1 MEMKMFFG
9 WLILFG
15 GCTQEKE
22 EFTIESPLGIWMGLE
37 KDGMLF
43 PIILEGEIAQN
54 EFGDA
59 ELQRSVQTV
68 QLDLYED
75 GTGTLTSI
83 FVMTN
88 TDESTYDFSY
98 SVPMTIDIEAEPYFL
113 QAYDEEVD
121 EELNLECYQ
130 TEAGFLSCTYT
141 SNIESGTGTL
151 NFIRESI

>member
-1 MEMKMFFG
+1 MFV
-9 WLILFG
+9 ILLWGFVA
-15 GCTQEKE
+15 CTQEKE
-22 EFTIESPLGIWMGLE
+22 EAGNRESPLGVWVGLE

-54 EFGDA
+54 EFDDA

-68 QLDLYED
+68 LLDLYDD
-75 GTGTLTSI
+75 GTGTLTST

-88 TDESTYDFSY
+88 IDESTYDFSY
-98 SVPMTIDIEAEPYFL
+98 SVLMNIDISKEPYLL
-113 QAYDEEVD
+113 QAYDAEID

-151 NFIRESI
+151 NFIREGG

>member
-1 MEMKMFFG
+1 MFVI
-9 WLILFG
+9 WSCLIV

-22 EFTIESPLGIWMGLE
+22 ETTNLESPLGVWFGLE

-54 EFGDA
+54 EFDDA

-68 QLDLYED
+68 RLDLYDD
-75 GTGTLTSI
+75 GTGTLTST

-88 TDESTYDFSY
+88 IDESTYDFSY
-98 SVPMTIDIEAEPYFL
+98 SVPMNIDISKEPYLL
-113 QAYDEEVD
+113 QAYDAEID

-130 TEAGFLSCTYT
+130 TEAGFLNCTYT

-151 NFIRESI
+151 NFIREEV

>member
-1 MEMKMFFG
+1 MFVIWSCF
-9 WLILFG
+9 IV
-15 GCTQEKE
+15 GCTQEKKE
-22 EFTIESPLGIWMGLE
+22 TTNLESPLGVWFGLE

-54 EFGDA
+54 EFDDA

-75 GTGTLTSI
+75 GTGSLTSN
-83 FVMTN
+83 FAMTN
-88 TDESTYDFSY
+88 IDESTYDFSY
-98 SVPMTIDIEAEPYFL
+98 SVPMTIDISKEPYLL

-151 NFIRESI
+151 NFIREEV